1 MESLRDQINQAEAE
15 LNAQEEP
22 ARKVRRLKAELAA
35 EEIKD
40 QGARNLAAV
49 KTARAKLAEHNAL
62 MKKAQSAMDQAA
74 SVAFR
79 CWLDMQNL
87 AMQMPHLLDAAQGH
101 SQYPIPNPPCPLSF
115 ETRTRLKL

>member
-1 MESLRDQINQAEAE
+1 MESLRNQLNQAEAE

-22 ARKVRRLKAELAA
+22 ARKVERLKVELAA
-35 EEIKD
+35 EEVKD
-40 QGARNLAAV
+40 QAARNLAAM

-74 SVAFR
+74 SVTFR

-87 AMQMPHLLDAAQGH
+87 AKQMPELIDAAQGR
-101 SQYPIPNPPCPLSF
+101 SQYPIPNPPCPLSS
-115 ETRTRLKL
+115 ETRTRLML